1 MDVSIKLPLA
11 MNLQLFA
18 QDGPGGEK
26 TEPATAKKLKDA
38 REEGK
43 VAKSKE
49 LNSAFE
55 LLSLFLIVKVLAT
68 TFASGFVQTFFDVY
82 KKMPDVTRD
91 SVGGFRLRQAQDLV
105 NYSLFQILRILWP
118 VLLIALLVTFL
129 TSLVQVKWKPT
140 AKPMQPKFSKLNPAQ
155 GIKKII
161 SKDSLFELV
170 KSIIKVLLIA
180 WIAYSSIKDYANELF
195 MLYEIPLNAAIS
207 LVGKII
213 VDTGIKISL
222 FYLVLGIAD
231 YAYSKHKFN
240 EEMKMTKQEVKDEF
254 KNTEGNP
261 EIKGRQ
267 RQIMRQASQKR
278 MMQAVPKAD
287 VVITNP
293 THLSVAIKYDT
304 EVAPAPIVVAKG
316 EDYLAM
322 KIREIARENKV
333 DIVESKAL
341 ARSLYQS
348 VDVGQEIPPELYQAV
363 AEILAEIYRKKTA

>member
-55 LLSLFLIVKVLAT
+55 LLSLFLIVKLLAT
-68 TFASGFVQTFFDVY
+68 TLASGFVQTFFDVY

-105 NYSLFQILRILWP
+105 NYSLVQILRILWP

>member
-55 LLSLFLIVKVLAT
+55 LLSLFLIVKLLAT

-161 SKDSLFELV
+161 SKDSLFELA

-195 MLYEIPLNAAIS
+195 MLYEIPLNSAIS

-222 FYLVLGIAD
+222 FYLILGIAD